1 MACNIQCHLQSLVDP
16 ALLVPHLASV
26 SYVLSLCCLLGTV
39 LDDKTALRPLET
51 QTAGYKVVEGK
62 TGDSKI
68 NCQAKGE
75 LGVGL
80 VDSNLRKWQ
89 KQGWRCS
96 STAKFR
102 PNFKYL
108 EFSAQ

>member
-1 MACNIQCHLQSLVDP
+1 MET
-16 ALLVPHLASV
+16 AS
-26 SYVLSLCCLLGTV
+26 
-39 LDDKTALRPLET
+39 
-51 QTAGYKVVEGK
+51 YKVVEGN

-68 NCQAKGE
+68 NYQAKGE
-75 LGVGL
+75 LGLGL
-80 VDSNLRKWQ
+80 VGSNLRKWQ

-102 PNFKYL
+102 PDFKYL